1 MSLAFK
7 LLLPKRVT
15 SILLNVQVQFERD
28 LAAVY
33 KRLLHAGSVVQTCIL
48 PAYYEVRVR
57 FLGLVLTVLLDRP
70 FAEWNSAGQWCRDV

>member
-1 MSLAFK
+1 MAPTYQ

-15 SILLNVQVQFERD
+15 SILLYVLVRFERD

-33 KRLLHAGSVVQTCIL
+33 KRLLHAGNVVRIDTL

-57 FLGLVLTVLLDRP
+57 FPGLVLTVFWDP
-70 FAEWNSAGQWCRDV
+70 SFWE